1 MLLPVLSFV
10 TMPSPLSPSL
20 VDAVICQ
27 DYQPLQ
33 IKKCSVC
40 KLIVPLSMFYRET
53 KSKDGHQSKC
63 ISCSKQYR
71 KDHPIQQ
78 QTVRML
84 SNARSR
90 AKKFNVPLSIT
101 LDYVRSLVGKNTSF
115 VSHCPVLGLSLEW
128 SAQRQEG
135 KNTTLPNSPT
145 LDRIVPELGYVENNV
160 RIISHRANM
169 LKNNASLQELH
180 LVLADAA
187 KLGLG

>member
-1 MLLPVLSFV
+1 
-10 TMPSPLSPSL
+10 
-20 VDAVICQ
+20 
-27 DYQPLQ
+27 
-33 IKKCSVC
+33 
-40 KLIVPLSMFYRET
+40 
-53 KSKDGHQSKC
+53 
-63 ISCSKQYR
+63 
-71 KDHPIQQ
+71 
-78 QTVRML
+78 ML